1 MIFVTTG
8 GNGTAKTLITLKIIR
23 DRQVAEG
30 RKVYYN
36 GFAMHPAKAA
46 EFGWEK
52 FDPKEWE
59 KCDDGAILFCDE
71 AHNQFPP
78 RSGSQAEPKYVT
90 AIGEHRARGFD
101 FYLLTQ
107 HPTRLDKAVR
117 KIVAAPGYHR
127 HHKRTAGIDMVSV
140 LQWDAVNDQCEKF
153 GSGKNA
159 NVTMVPFPKE
169 VYTWYTSAVL
179 HTAKRTIPRQVYV
192 LAACVLI
199 VPVLG
204 YFVYQ
209 RLYTMA
215 SPRDLAA
222 AGGESSQVA
231 PTSSVARPVPVSYL
245 GSFVPRVPGLPHT
258 PPRYDGVTAATVAP
272 YPAACVSSSRDCRCF
287 TQQGTRLQVPADL
300 CKQIVSGGFFMDWE
314 PPSRSEPPSATQ
326 AAPLVAAPALAPVPA
341 SPDATRDGQVL
352 AGMRG
357 ASLAR

>member
-1 MIFVTTG
+1 MIFLTTG
-8 GNGTAKTLITLKIIR
+8 GNGTAKTLITLKVIR

-36 GFAMHPAKAA
+36 GFDMDPAKAA

-52 FDPKEWE
+52 FDPVEWE

-71 AHNQFPP
+71 CQNQFPK
-78 RSGSQAEPKYVT
+78 RSGSQAEPKFVT
-90 AIGEHRARGFD
+90 AIGEHRKRGFD
-101 FYLLTQ
+101 FYLITQ
-107 HPTRLDKAVR
+107 HPTRLDAAVR
-117 KIVAAPGYHR
+117 KIIAAPGYHR

-159 NVTMVPFPKE
+159 RVTMTPFPKE
-169 VYTWYTSAVL
+169 VYKWYTSAVL

-204 YFVYQ
+204 YFVYE

-222 AGGESSQVA
+222 AGGDSGQLVA
-231 PTSSVARPVPVSYL
+231 GPSVPRPQPVSYL

-258 PPRYDGVTAATVAP
+258 APRYDGVTEATVAP
-272 YPAACVSSSRDCRCF
+272 YPAACVASVSLCRCF

-300 CKQIVSGGFFMDWE
+300 CKQIVAGGFFMDWE
-314 PPSRSEPPSATQ
+314 PPARAEQPPVASDPPML
-326 AAPLVAAPALAPVPA
+326 AAPVAAPSPA
-341 SPDATRDGQVL
+341 SPDATRDGRVL

-357 ASLAR
+357 ASIAR